1 MNLHGFELMRD
12 QAIPELSTGAR
23 LYRHVKTG
31 AELLSLE
38 NDDENKCFGIT
49 FVTPPSDSTGVAHIL
64 EHAVL
69 CGSRKYPLKDPFV
82 ELIKG
87 SLNTFLNALTYA
99 DRTCYPVASVNLR
112 DFYNLVDVYLDT
124 VFYPR
129 LARETFE
136 QQGWHYELND
146 AADPLI
152 YKGVV
157 FNEMKGA
164 YSSPSS
170 LIYRYAQAS
179 LFPDQLYRLS
189 SGGDPKDIPDLT
201 YEQFVAFH
209 RAYYHPSNAR
219 IFFSGDDAPE
229 ERLRLLDAYLA
240 DFEPRPPA
248 PPVPLQARFERPA
261 SVTHPYAVSADG
273 DTERKAQVCVNWLL
287 TDMTRP
293 ETALSLSVLRHILI
307 GTPASP
313 LRKALLDSGL
323 GEDLAGPGLATLL
336 RQSYFS
342 VGLRGTREADAPAI
356 EALILDTLRRL
367 AEDGLDPAAV
377 EAALN
382 TVEFERREMNS
393 GGTPRGL
400 AWMFSALTTWTYS
413 GDPWWPLAF
422 AAPLEAIKSQ
432 AQAGLYFEGMIRL
445 LLIDNPHRTTL
456 TLRPD
461 PTLLQSVEAAEGARL
476 EAARAAFG
484 PEEIEEVAART
495 QALKLRQQTP
505 DPPEVVATLPMLGR
519 ADLPRENAPIPL
531 SLETQDGARI
541 IYHDLFT
548 SGIAYLDIGLDLRRL
563 PPDLLPYATLFGRA
577 ILQLGTEREDYVRLT
592 QRIGRVTGGIR
603 PELFTGDV
611 HGATAPGGG
620 GEGAAWLF
628 LRGKALASRMGEL
641 LDILRDVLT
650 TARWDDR
657 DRFRQIAVEEKARM
671 EAALASADAG
681 FVLTRLHA
689 PLSEAGWAEE
699 HLRGLESLFF
709 LRGLIEKIDTDWPAV
724 RDSLGQVQQ
733 RLVSRDALLCNVTL
747 DAENWALVGP
757 QVRAFLASLP
767 SAPVELIPLDWQT
780 ELESGNEAW
789 TVPSQVGSV
798 GKAANLY
805 ALGLTESGSTA
816 VISRYLSTS
825 WLWQQVRVQGGAY
838 GGTCLF
844 EPHTGVLSFLS
855 WRDPNVDATFDVYD
869 GAGGFLRAAALDDKE
884 LTRSIIG
891 TIGRMDTYRLPDARG
906 FVSLLRHLT
915 GETDAWRQGW
925 RDQVLSTTERDF
937 RAFADVLD
945 AMRGPGRRV
954 VLGSSEAISAADA
967 RQPGSLQVRPAL

>member
-1 MNLHGFELMRD
+1 MNLHGFELVRD
-12 QAIPELSTGAR
+12 QPIAELGTEAR
-23 LYRHVKTG
+23 LYRHMKTG

-38 NDDENKCFGIT
+38 SDDENKCFGIT

-64 EHAVL
+64 EHCVL

-87 SLNTFLNALTYA
+87 SLNTFLNALTYP
-99 DRTCYPVASVNLR
+99 DRTCYPIASVNTR

-146 AADPLI
+146 PADPLI

-170 LIYRYAQAS
+170 LIYKYAQAS
-179 LFPDQLYRLS
+179 LFPDQLYRMS

-229 ERLRLLDAYLA
+229 ERLRLLDDYLSE
-240 DFEPRPPA
+240 FEPLPPA
-248 PPVPLQARFERPA
+248 PPVPLQARFSQPT
-261 SVTHPYAVSADG
+261 SVTHEYAVSADG
-273 DTERKAQVCVNWLL
+273 DNERKAQVCVNWLL
-287 TDMTRP
+287 TEMDSP
-293 ETALSLSVLRHILI
+293 ETALSLAILRHILM

-313 LRKALLDSGL
+313 LRKALTDSGL
-323 GEDLAGPGLATLL
+323 GEDVAGPGLAALL

-342 VGLRGTREADAPAI
+342 FGLRGTREADAPAV
-356 EALILDTLRRL
+356 EALMLDTLRRL
-367 AEDGLDPAAV
+367 ADEGIDPAAL

-382 TVEFERREMNS
+382 TIEFDKREMNS

-400 AWMFSALTTWTYS
+400 TQMFSALTTWTYG
-413 GDPWWPLAF
+413 GDPWWPLAY
-422 AAPLEAIKSQ
+422 AAPLEAIKNQ
-432 AQAGLYFEGMIRL
+432 VQAGPYFEGMIRSL
-445 LLIDNPHRTTL
+445 FVDNPHRTTL

-461 PTLLQSVEAAEGARL
+461 PGLTQAMEAAEKARL

-484 PEEIEEVAART
+484 PGETEEVAART
-495 QALKLRQQTP
+495 RALKERQETP
-505 DPPEVVATLPMLGR
+505 DPPEVLATLPMLGR
-519 ADLPRENAPIPL
+519 ADLPLKNTPIPIGV
-531 SLETQDGARI
+531 ETADGARI
-541 IYHDLFT
+541 VTHDLNT
-548 SGIAYLDIGLDLRRL
+548 SGIAYLDVGLDLHRL
-563 PPDLLPYATLFGRA
+563 TPDLLPYATLFGRA
-577 ILQLGTEREDYVRLT
+577 ILQLGTEREDYVCLT

-603 PELFTGDV
+603 PDLFTGD
-611 HGATAPGGG
+611 ARGG
-620 GEGAAWLF
+620 GEAAAWLF
-628 LRGKALASRMGEL
+628 LRGKVLAPRTGEM

-671 EAALASADAG
+671 ESSLASADAG
-681 FVLTRLHA
+681 YVMIRLHA

-699 HLRGLESLFF
+699 RLRGLEFLFF
-709 LRGLIEKIDTDWPAV
+709 LRDLVGKIDADWPTV
-724 RDSLGQVQQ
+724 REALERVKQA
-733 RLVSRDALLCNVTL
+733 LVSRDAMLCNVTL
-747 DAENWALVGP
+747 DGDNWAQAGP
-757 QVRAFLASLP
+757 RVRDFLASLP
-767 SAPVELIPLDWQT
+767 SAPAAPASWDWQT
-780 ELESGNEAW
+780 AAGGGEAW
-789 TVPSQVGSV
+789 TVPSQVNSV

-805 ALGLTESGSTA
+805 ALGLAENGSTS
-816 VISRYLSTS
+816 VITRFISTS

-838 GGTCLF
+838 GGTCIF
-844 EPHTGVLSFLS
+844 DPTTGVLSYLS
-855 WRDPNVDATFDVYD
+855 WRDPNVDATFGVYD
-869 GAGGFLRAAALDDKE
+869 GAGAFLRAAALDDKE

-891 TIGRMDTYRLPDARG
+891 TIGRLDTYRLPDARG
-906 FVSLLRHLT
+906 YVSLLRHLT

-925 RDQVLSTTERDF
+925 RDQVLATTEQDF

-945 AMRGPGRRV
+945 AMREPGRRV
-954 VLGSSEAISAADA
+954 VLGSAEAISAAAA
-967 RQPGSLQVRPAL
+967 RQPGSLQVRAAL

>member
-1 MNLHGFELMRD
+1 MNLHGFELARD
-12 QAIPELSTGAR
+12 QPIPELGTEAR

-38 NDDENKCFGIT
+38 SDDENKCFGIT
-49 FVTPPSDSTGVAHIL
+49 FATPPSDSTGVAHIL
-64 EHAVL
+64 EHCVL

-99 DRTCYPVASVNLR
+99 DRTCYPVASVNTR

-124 VFYPR
+124 VFHPR

-136 QQGWHYELND
+136 QQGWHYELNA

-189 SGGDPKDIPDLT
+189 SGGDPKDIPDLS

-229 ERLRLLDAYLA
+229 ERLRLLDGYLS
-240 DFEPRPPA
+240 DFKPLPPA
-248 PPVPLQARFERPA
+248 PPVPLQARFTAPRTL
-261 SVTHPYAVSADG
+261 THPYAVSVDG
-273 DTERKAQVCVNWLL
+273 DAEHKAQVCVNWLL
-287 TDMTRP
+287 TEMTDP
-293 ETALSLSVLRHILI
+293 ETALSLAILRHILI

-313 LRKALLDSGL
+313 LRKALTDSGL
-323 GEDLAGPGLATLL
+323 GEDIAGPGLAALL

-342 VGLRGTREADAPAI
+342 LGLRGTRAIDAPAI

-367 AEDGLDPAAV
+367 ADEGLDPAAV

-382 TVEFERREMNS
+382 TIEFDRREMNS

-400 AWMFSALTTWTYS
+400 TQMFAALTTWTYG
-413 GDPWWPLAF
+413 GDPWWPLAY
-422 AAPLEAIKSQ
+422 AAPLESIKAK
-432 AQAGLYFEGMIRL
+432 AQAGPYFEGMIRRL
-445 LLIDNPHRTTL
+445 FVDNPHRTTL

-461 PTLLQSVEAAEGARL
+461 PDFMQTVEAAERARL
-476 EAARAAFG
+476 DAARAAFG
-484 PEEIEEVAART
+484 PEDIEKVVART
-495 QALKLRQQTP
+495 QALKERQETP
-505 DPPEVVATLPMLGR
+505 DPPEVLATLPMLGR
-519 ADLPRENAPIPL
+519 ADLPLKNTPIPIAI
-531 SLETQDGARI
+531 EMQDGARI
-541 IYHDLFT
+541 VTHDLST
-548 SGIAYLDIGLDLRRL
+548 SGIAYLDIGLDLHRL
-563 PPDLLPYATLFGRA
+563 TPDLLPYATLFGRA

-603 PELFTGDV
+603 PDFFTGDV
-611 HGATAPGGG
+611 RDASGA
-620 GEGAAWLF
+620 AAWLF
-628 LRGKALASRMGEL
+628 LRGKVLSSRTGEM

-681 FVLTRLHA
+681 FVLTRLHR

-709 LRGLIEKIDTDWPAV
+709 LRGLVGKIDTDWPAV
-724 RDSLGQVQQ
+724 RDALERIKQA
-733 RLVSRDALLCNVTL
+733 LVSRDGMVCNVTL
-747 DAENWALVGP
+747 DGDNWAQAGPLV
-757 QVRAFLASLP
+757 REFLASLP
-767 SAPVELIPLDWQT
+767 SAPAASAPWDWRT
-780 ELESGNEAW
+780 AADGRGEAW

-805 ALGLTESGSTA
+805 TLGLTESGSTS
-816 VISRYLSTS
+816 VITRFLSTS

-844 EPHTGVLSFLS
+844 DPHTGVLSFLS
-855 WRDPNVDATFDVYD
+855 WRDPNVDATFGVYD
-869 GAGGFLRAAALDDKE
+869 GAGAFLRSAALDDKE

-891 TIGRMDTYRLPDARG
+891 SIGRLDTYRLPDARG
-906 FVSLLRHLT
+906 YVSLLRYLT
-915 GETDAWRQGW
+915 GETDAWRQNW
-925 RDQVLSTTERDF
+925 RDQILSTGEQDF

-945 AMRGPGRRV
+945 AMREPGRRV
-954 VLGSSEAISAADA
+954 VLGSAEAISAADA
-967 RQPGSLQVRPAL
+967 RQPGSLQVRAAL

>member
-12 QAIPELSTGAR
+12 QPIPELSTQAR

-38 NDDENKCFGIT
+38 SEDENKCFGIT
-49 FVTPPSDSTGVAHIL
+49 FATPPSDSMGVAHIL

-87 SLNTFLNALTYA
+87 SLNTFLNALTYP

-157 FNEMKGA
+157 FNEMKGS

-219 IFFSGDDAPE
+219 IFFSGDDDPE
-229 ERLRLLDAYLA
+229 ERLRLLDACLK
-240 DFEPRPPA
+240 DFDALTPA
-248 PPVPLQARFERPA
+248 APVPLQARFEKPV
-261 SVTHPYAVSADG
+261 SVTHSYAVSADG
-273 DTERKAQVCVNWLL
+273 EEERKAQVTVNWLL
-287 TDMTRP
+287 TDALSGP
-293 ETALSLSVLRHILI
+293 ENALSLAVLRHILI

-323 GEDLAGPGLATLL
+323 GEDLTGPGLAALL
-336 RQSYFS
+336 RQSYFA
-342 VGLRGTREADAPAI
+342 VGLRGTREADTAAI
-356 EALILDTLRRL
+356 EAVILDTLRRL
-367 AEDGLDPAAV
+367 ADEGLDPAAV

-382 TVEFERREMNS
+382 TVEFDKREMNS

-400 AWMFSALTTWTYS
+400 TQMFSALTTWVYG

-422 AAPLEAIKSQ
+422 DAPLAEIKRQ
-432 AQAGLYFEGMIRL
+432 VQAGPYFEGMIRRL
-445 LLIDNPHRTTL
+445 FLDNPHRSTL

-461 PTLLQSVEAAEGARL
+461 PTLLEADEAAEMAKL
-476 EAARAAFG
+476 DAARAAFG
-484 PEEIEEVAART
+484 PEEIREVVERT
-495 QALKLRQQTP
+495 SALKLRQETP
-505 DPPEVVATLPMLGR
+505 DPPEIVATLPMLGL
-519 ADLPRENAPIPL
+519 ADLPRENTPIPI
-531 SLETQDGARI
+531 SVETHDGARI
-541 IYHDLFT
+541 VTHDLET
-548 SGIAYLDIGLDLRRL
+548 SGIVYLDVGLDLHRL
-563 PPDLLPYATLFGRA
+563 SPDLLPYATLFGRA

-592 QRIGRVTGGIR
+592 QRIGRSTGGIR
-603 PELFTGDV
+603 SEMFTSSV
-611 HGATAPGGG
+611 HGGAGA
-620 GEGAAWLF
+620 AAWLF
-628 LRGKALASRMGEL
+628 LRGKALASQTGEM
-641 LDILRDVLT
+641 LDILRDVLL

-699 HLRGLESLFF
+699 TLRGLESLFF
-709 LRGLIEKIDTDWPAV
+709 LRGLIGKIDTDWPAV
-724 RDSLGQVQQ
+724 RDALASVK
-733 RLVSRDALLCNVTL
+733 RSLVSRDAVVCNVTL
-747 DAENWALVGP
+747 DAKNWALAKP
-757 QVRAFLASLP
+757 LVRAFLSALP
-767 SAPVELIPLDWQT
+767 STPAERVPWRSG
-780 ELESGNEAW
+780 LEGGNEAW
-789 TVPSQVGSV
+789 TVPSKVGSV

-805 ALGLTESGSTA
+805 ALGLAENGAAA
-816 VISRYLSTS
+816 VISRHISTS

-844 EPHTGVLSFLS
+844 GPSTGTLSYLS
-855 WRDPNVDATFDVYD
+855 WRDPNVQTTFDVYD
-869 GAGGFLRAAALDDKE
+869 GAGGFLRGALLDEKD

-891 TIGRMDTYRLPDARG
+891 TIGAMDTYRLPDARG
-906 FVSLLRHLT
+906 FVSLRRYLT
-915 GETDAWRQGW
+915 GETDLWRQGW
-925 RDQVLSTTERDF
+925 RDQILSTTKSDF

-945 AMRGPGRRV
+945 AMREPGRQV
-954 VLGSSEAISAADA
+954 VLGSAEAVAAANA
-967 RQPGSLQVRPAL
+967 RKPGSLQVRPAL

>member
-1 MNLHGFELMRD
+1 MNLHGFELVRD
-12 QAIPELSTGAR
+12 QPIPELGTEAR

-38 NDDENKCFGIT
+38 SDDENKCFGIT
-49 FVTPPSDSTGVAHIL
+49 FNTPPADSTGVAHIL
-64 EHAVL
+64 EHCVL

-87 SLNTFLNALTYA
+87 SLNTFLNALTYP
-99 DRTCYPVASVNLR
+99 DRTCYPVASVNAR

-124 VFYPR
+124 VFHPR

-136 QQGWHYELND
+136 QQGWHYELNE

-170 LIYRYAQAS
+170 LLYRYAQAS

-189 SGGDPKDIPDLT
+189 SGGDPQDIPDLT
-201 YEQFVAFH
+201 YDQFVAFH

-229 ERLRLLDAYLA
+229 ERLRLLDRYLS
-240 DFEPRPPA
+240 DFDALPPA
-248 PPVPLQARFERPA
+248 PPVPLQARFSEPKA
-261 SVTHPYAVSADG
+261 VTHSYAVSADG

-287 TDMTRP
+287 TEITDP
-293 ETALSLSVLRHILI
+293 ETALSLAILRHILI

-323 GEDLAGPGLATLL
+323 GEDTAGSGLAALL

-342 VGLRGTREADAPAI
+342 LGLRGTREADAPAI
-356 EALILDTLRRL
+356 EALMLDTLRRL
-367 AEDGLDPAAV
+367 ADEGLDPASV

-382 TVEFERREMNS
+382 TIEFDKREMNS

-400 AWMFSALTTWTYS
+400 TQMFAALTTWTYS
-413 GDPWWPLAF
+413 GDPWWPLAY
-422 AAPLEAIKSQ
+422 AAPLESIKSR
-432 AQAGLYFEGMIRL
+432 ASAGLYFEGMIRSL
-445 LLIDNPHRTTL
+445 FVDNPHRTTL

-461 PTLLQSVEAAEGARL
+461 PDFMKTIEAAEKARL
-476 EAARAAFG
+476 KAARAAFG
-484 PEEIEEVAART
+484 PAEVEEVVART
-495 QALKLRQQTP
+495 QALKLRQETP
-505 DPPEVVATLPMLGR
+505 DPPEILATLPMLGR
-519 ADLPRENAPIPL
+519 VDLPLESTPIPI
-531 SLETQDGARI
+531 SIETQDGARI
-541 IYHDLFT
+541 VTHDLNT
-548 SGIAYLDIGLDLRRL
+548 SGIAYLDIGLDLHRL
-563 PPDLLPYATLFGRA
+563 PSDLLPYATLFGRA

-611 HGATAPGGG
+611 RGAVAPGGAG
-620 GEGAAWLF
+620 GASAWLF
-628 LRGKALASRMGEL
+628 LRGKALASRTGEL

-657 DRFRQIAVEEKARM
+657 ERFRQIAVEEKARM

-699 HLRGLESLFF
+699 RLRGLESLFF
-709 LRGLIEKIDTDWPAV
+709 LRALVGKIDTDWPAV
-724 RDSLGQVQQ
+724 QAALERVKQS
-733 RLVSRDALLCNVTL
+733 LVSRDAMLCNVTL
-747 DAENWALVGP
+747 DGANWAQAEPLV
-757 QVRAFLASLP
+757 QSFLASLP
-767 SAPVELIPLDWQT
+767 SAPAKHAPWEWRAT
-780 ELESGNEAW
+780 GGSSEAW

-816 VISRYLSTS
+816 VITRFLSTS

-844 EPHTGVLSFLS
+844 DPHTGVLSYLS
-855 WRDPNVDATFDVYD
+855 WRDPNVDATFGVYD
-869 GAGGFLRAAALDDKE
+869 GAGAFLRAAALDDKE

-891 TIGRMDTYRLPDARG
+891 SIGRLDTYRLPDARG
-906 FVSLLRHLT
+906 YVSLLRHLT

-925 RDQVLSTTERDF
+925 RDQVLSTTEQDF

-945 AMRGPGRRV
+945 AMREPGRRV
-954 VLGSSEAISAADA
+954 VLGSAEAISAADA
-967 RQPGSLQVRPAL
+967 RQPGSFQVRAAL

>member
-12 QAIPELSTGAR
+12 QAIPELRTGAR
-23 LYRHVKTG
+23 LYRHVKTR

-38 NDDENKCFGIT
+38 SDDENKCFGIT
-49 FVTPPSDSTGVAHIL
+49 FATPPSDSTGVAHIL

-69 CGSRKYPLKDPFV
+69 CGSRKYLLKDPFV

-146 AADPLI
+146 PADSLI

-189 SGGDPKDIPDLT
+189 SGGDPKDIPNLT

-229 ERLRLLDAYLA
+229 ERLRLLDGYLQ
-240 DFEPRPPA
+240 DFDPRPPA

-261 SVTHPYAVSADG
+261 SLTHAYAVSADG
-273 DTERKAQVCVNWLL
+273 DAERKAQVCVNWLL
-287 TDMTRP
+287 TEMTSP
-293 ETALSLSVLRHILI
+293 ETALSLAVLRHILI

-323 GEDLAGPGLATLL
+323 GEDLAGPGLAALL

-342 VGLRGTREADAPAI
+342 VGLRGTREADAPAV

-367 AEDGLDPAAV
+367 ADDGLDPAAV

-400 AWMFSALTTWTYS
+400 VQMFSAMTTWTYG

-422 AAPLEAIKSQ
+422 AAPLESVKRQ
-432 AQAGLYFEGMIRL
+432 ALAGPYFEGMIRRL
-445 LLIDNPHRTTL
+445 LLDNPHRTTL

-461 PTLLQSVEAAEGARL
+461 PKLMQADEAAERARL
-476 EAARAAFG
+476 DAARAAFG
-484 PEEIEEVAART
+484 PGETEGVVERT
-495 QALKLRQQTP
+495 RALKLRQETP

-519 ADLPRENAPIPL
+519 TDLPLENTPVPIRF
-531 SLETQDGARI
+531 ETEDGARI
-541 IYHDLFT
+541 VIHDLDT
-548 SGIAYLDIGLDLRRL
+548 SGIAYLDIGLDLHRL

-577 ILQLGTEREDYVRLT
+577 VLQLGTEREDYVRLT

-603 PELFTGDV
+603 PELFTRDV
-611 HGATAPGGG
+611 HGG
-620 GEGAAWLF
+620 GEGAVWLF
-628 LRGKALASRMGEL
+628 LRGKALASRAGEL
-641 LDILRDVLT
+641 LDILQDVLT

-657 DRFRQIAVEEKARM
+657 ERFRQIAVEEKARM

-681 FVLTRLHA
+681 YVLTRLHA

-699 HLRGLESLFF
+699 HLRGLHSLFF
-709 LRGLIEKIDTDWPAV
+709 LRDLIGKIDTDWPAV
-724 RDSLGQVQQ
+724 RDALGRVQQ
-733 RLVSRDALLCNVTL
+733 RLVSRDAMVCNVTL
-747 DAENWALVGP
+747 DAKNWASVGP
-757 QVRAFLASLP
+757 QARAFLTSLP
-767 SAPVELIPLDWQT
+767 SAPTERVSWDWQPGQGG
-780 ELESGNEAW
+780 GNEAW

-798 GKAANLY
+798 GKAASLY
-805 ALGLTESGSTA
+805 ALGLTEHGSAA
-816 VISRYLSTS
+816 VISRYISTS

-844 EPHTGVLSFLS
+844 EPHTGVLSYLS

-869 GAGGFLRAAALDDKE
+869 GAGGFLRAASLDNTE

-891 TIGRMDTYRLPDARG
+891 SIGAMDTYRLPDARG

-954 VLGSSEAISAADA
+954 VLASSEAIAAANA
-967 RQPGSLQVRPAL
+967 RQPGFLQVHPAL

>member
-1 MNLHGFELMRD
+1 MNLHGFELVRD
-12 QAIPELSTGAR
+12 QPIPELGTEAR
-23 LYRHVKTG
+23 LYRHIKTG

-38 NDDENKCFGIT
+38 SDDENKCFGIT
-49 FVTPPSDSTGVAHIL
+49 FATPPSDSTGVAHIL
-64 EHAVL
+64 EHCVL

-99 DRTCYPVASVNLR
+99 DRTCYPVASVNTR

-170 LIYRYAQAS
+170 LIFRYAQAS

-189 SGGDPKDIPDLT
+189 SGGDPQDIPDLT

-229 ERLRLLDAYLA
+229 ERLHLLDGYLS
-240 DFEPRPPA
+240 DFEPLLPA
-248 PPVPLQARFERPA
+248 PPVPLQVRFSQPA
-261 SVTHPYAVSADG
+261 SVTHAYAVSADG
-273 DTERKAQVCVNWLL
+273 DNERKAQVCVNWLL
-287 TDMTRP
+287 AEMDSP
-293 ETALSLSVLRHILI
+293 ETALSLAILRHILI

-313 LRKALLDSGL
+313 LRKALTDSGL
-323 GEDLAGPGLATLL
+323 GEDTAGPGLAALL

-342 VGLRGTREADAPAI
+342 LGLRGTREADAPAI
-356 EALILDTLRRL
+356 EALMLDTLRRL
-367 AEDGLDPAAV
+367 ADEGLDPAAV

-382 TVEFERREMNS
+382 TIEFDRREMNS

-400 AWMFSALTTWTYS
+400 TQMFSALTTWTYG
-413 GDPWWPLAF
+413 GDPWWPLAYS
-422 AAPLEAIKSQ
+422 APLEAIKSR
-432 AQAGLYFEGMIRL
+432 AASGPYFEGMIRRL
-445 LLIDNPHRTTL
+445 FVDNPHRTTL

-461 PTLLQSVEAAEGARL
+461 PGLTQTVEAAEKARL
-476 EAARAAFG
+476 DAARTAFG
-484 PEEIEEVAART
+484 PAEVEKVVART
-495 QALKLRQQTP
+495 QALKLRQETP

-519 ADLPRENAPIPL
+519 ADLPLKNAPIPI
-531 SLETQDGARI
+531 SIETLDGARI
-541 IYHDLFT
+541 VTHDLPT
-548 SGIAYLDIGLDLRRL
+548 SGIAYLDVGLDLHRL
-563 PPDLLPYATLFGRA
+563 TPDLLPYATLFGRA

-603 PELFTGDV
+603 PDLFTGD
-611 HGATAPGGG
+611 ARGGG
-620 GEGAAWLF
+620 GAAAWLF
-628 LRGKALASRMGEL
+628 LRGKVLASRTGEL
-641 LDILRDVLT
+641 LDILRDVLL

-657 DRFRQIAVEEKARM
+657 DRFRQIAVEEKARI
-671 EAALASADAG
+671 ESALASADAG

-699 HLRGLESLFF
+699 RLRGLESLFF
-709 LRGLIEKIDTDWPAV
+709 LRDLVGKIDADWPAV
-724 RDSLGQVQQ
+724 RASLEQVRQS
-733 RLVSRDALLCNVTL
+733 LISRDAMVCNVTL
-747 DAENWALVGP
+747 GGDDWAQAGPLV
-757 QVRAFLASLP
+757 RDFLASLP
-767 SAPVELIPLDWQT
+767 AAPAAPASWDWRT
-780 ELESGNEAW
+780 EAGGSEAW

-805 ALGLTESGSTA
+805 ALGLAESGSTS
-816 VISRYLSTS
+816 VITRFLSTS

-838 GGTCLF
+838 GGTCMF
-844 EPHTGVLSFLS
+844 DPATGVLSFLS
-855 WRDPNVDATFDVYD
+855 WRDPNVDTTFGVYD
-869 GAGGFLRAAALDDKE
+869 GAGAFLRAAALDDKE
-884 LTRSIIG
+884 LTRS
-891 TIGRMDTYRLPDARG
+891 TIGSIGRLDTYRLPDARG
-906 FVSLLRHLT
+906 YVSLLRHLT

-925 RDQVLSTTERDF
+925 RDQVLSTTEQDY

-945 AMRGPGRRV
+945 AMREPGRRV
-954 VLGSSEAISAADA
+954 VLGSAEAIGAAEA
-967 RQPGSLQVRPAL
+967 RQPGSLQVRAAL

>member
-1 MNLHGFELMRD
+1 MNLHGFELVRD
-12 QAIPELSTGAR
+12 QPIPELGTEAR
-23 LYRHVKTG
+23 LYRHIKTG

-38 NDDENKCFGIT
+38 SDDENKCFGIT
-49 FVTPPSDSTGVAHIL
+49 FVTPPVDSTGVAHIL
-64 EHAVL
+64 EHCVL

-87 SLNTFLNALTYA
+87 SLNTFLNALTYP
-99 DRTCYPVASVNLR
+99 DRTCYPIASVNER
-112 DFYNLVDVYLDT
+112 DFYNLADVYLDT

-170 LIYRYAQAS
+170 QLYRYAQAS

-229 ERLRLLDAYLA
+229 ERLRLLDGYLSG
-240 DFEPRPPA
+240 FEPLPPA
-248 PPVPLQARFERPA
+248 PPVPLQARFSQPA

-273 DTERKAQVCVNWLL
+273 DSERKAQICVNWLL
-287 TDMTRP
+287 SEMTDP
-293 ETALSLSVLRHILI
+293 ETALSLAILRHILI

-313 LRKALLDSGL
+313 LRKALTDSGL
-323 GEDLAGPGLATLL
+323 GEDIAGPGLAALL

-342 VGLRGTREADAPAI
+342 FGLRGTREADAPAI
-356 EALILDTLRRL
+356 EALMLDTLRRL
-367 AEDGLDPAAV
+367 ADEGLDPAAV

-382 TVEFERREMNS
+382 TIEFDRREMNS

-400 AWMFSALTTWTYS
+400 TQMFAALTTWTYG
-413 GDPWWPLAF
+413 GDPWWPLAY
-422 AAPLEAIKSQ
+422 AAPLEAIKSR
-432 AQAGLYFEGMIRL
+432 AASGPYFEGMIRSL
-445 LLIDNPHRTTL
+445 FVDNPHRTTL

-461 PTLLQSVEAAEGARL
+461 PGLTQTVEAAEKARL
-476 EAARAAFG
+476 DAARAAFG
-484 PEEIEEVAART
+484 PGETEEVVART
-495 QALKLRQQTP
+495 QALKLRQETP
-505 DPPEVVATLPMLGR
+505 DPPEVVATLPMLSR
-519 ADLPRENAPIPL
+519 ADLPLKNTPIPI
-531 SLETQDGARI
+531 SIETLDGARI
-541 IYHDLFT
+541 VTHDLNT
-548 SGIAYLDIGLDLRRL
+548 SGVAYLDLGLDLHRL
-563 PPDLLPYATLFGRA
+563 TPDLLPYATLFGRA

-603 PELFTGDV
+603 PDLFTGDV
-611 HGATAPGGG
+611 RGASGA
-620 GEGAAWLF
+620 AAWLF
-628 LRGKALASRMGEL
+628 LRGKVLAPRTGEM

-671 EAALASADAG
+671 ESALASADAG

-699 HLRGLESLFF
+699 NLRGLEFLFF
-709 LRGLIEKIDTDWPAV
+709 LRDLVGKIDTDWPAV
-724 RDSLGQVQQ
+724 REALERVKQS
-733 RLVSRDALLCNVTL
+733 LVSRDAILCNVTL
-747 DAENWALVGP
+747 DGDNWAQAGPLV
-757 QVRAFLASLP
+757 RDFLTSLP
-767 SAPVELIPLDWQT
+767 SAPAGRASWDWQT
-780 ELESGNEAW
+780 MAGGGEAW
-789 TVPSQVGSV
+789 TVPSQVNSV
-798 GKAANLY
+798 GKAGNLY
-805 ALGLTESGSTA
+805 ALGLAESGSTA
-816 VISRYLSTS
+816 VITRFISTS

-838 GGTCLF
+838 GGTCIF
-844 EPHTGVLSFLS
+844 DPHTGVLSYLS
-855 WRDPNVDATFDVYD
+855 WRDPNVDATFGVYD
-869 GAGGFLRAAALDDKE
+869 GAGAFLRAAALDDKE

-891 TIGRMDTYRLPDARG
+891 AIGRLDTYRLPDARG
-906 FVSLLRHLT
+906 YVSLLRHLT

-925 RDQVLSTTERDF
+925 RDQVLSTTEQDY

-954 VLGSSEAISAADA
+954 VLGSAEAISAADA
-967 RQPGSLQVRPAL
+967 RQPGSLQVRAAL

>member
-1 MNLHGFELMRD
+1 MNLHGFELLRD
-12 QAIPELSTGAR
+12 QPILELSTEAR

-49 FVTPPSDSTGVAHIL
+49 FATPPSDSTGVAHIL

-69 CGSRKYPLKDPFV
+69 CGSRKFPLKDPFV
-82 ELIKG
+82 EMIKG
-87 SLNTFLNALTYA
+87 SLNTFLNAMTYP

-112 DFYNLVDVYLDT
+112 DFHNLVDVYLDT

-170 LIYRYAQAS
+170 LVYRYAQAS

-201 YEQFVAFH
+201 YEQFIAFH

-219 IFFSGDDAPE
+219 IFFSGNDAPE
-229 ERLRLLDAYLA
+229 ERLRLLDGYLQ

-248 PPVPLQARFERPA
+248 APVPLQARFDRSTSLTQA
-261 SVTHPYAVSADG
+261 YAVSADG
-273 DTERKAQVCVNWLL
+273 DSERKAQVCVNWLL
-287 TDMTRP
+287 SEMTGP
-293 ETALSLSVLRHILI
+293 ETALSLAVLRHILI

-323 GEDLAGPGLATLL
+323 GEDLAGPGLVAQL

-342 VGLRGTREADAPAI
+342 VGLRGTREADAPAV
-356 EALILDTLRRL
+356 EALIVDTLRGL

-377 EAALN
+377 EAALH
-382 TVEFERREMNS
+382 TVEFDRRERNT

-400 AWMFSALTTWTYS
+400 ALMFSAMTTWIYG

-422 AAPLEAIKSQ
+422 AAPLESVKAE
-432 AQAGLYFEGMIRL
+432 AQAGPYFEGMIRRL
-445 LLIDNPHRTTL
+445 LLDNPHRTTL

-461 PTLLQSVEAAEGARL
+461 PTLIEANEAAEGARL
-476 EAARAAFG
+476 DAARAAFG
-484 PEEIEEVAART
+484 PGKTDEVVART
-495 QALKLRQQTP
+495 QALKERQETP
-505 DPPEVVATLPMLGR
+505 DPPQIVATLPMLGR
-519 ADLPRENAPIPL
+519 ADLPRENAPIPIFV
-531 SLETQDGARI
+531 ETQDGARI
-541 IYHDLFT
+541 VYHNLDT
-548 SGIAYLDIGLDLRRL
+548 SGVVYLDIGLDLHRL
-563 PPDLLPYATLFGRA
+563 SPDLLPYATLFGRA

-603 PELFTGDV
+603 SEMFTD
-611 HGATAPGGG
+611 TIRGGS
-620 GEGAAWLF
+620 ESAAWLF
-628 LRGKALASRMGEL
+628 LRGKALASRAGEL

-650 TARWDDR
+650 TARWGDR
-657 DRFRQIAVEEKARM
+657 NRFRQIAVEERARM

-699 HLRGLESLFF
+699 RLRGLESLFF
-709 LRGLIEKIDTDWPAV
+709 LRGLIEKIDTDWPVV
-724 RDSLGQVQQ
+724 RDALGRVKQC
-733 RLVSRDALLCNVTL
+733 LVSRDAMLCNVTL
-747 DAENWALVGP
+747 DAGNWVSAGW
-757 QVRAFLASLP
+757 QVRALLAALP
-767 SAPVELIPLDWQT
+767 STPTEIVPWDWQRGASS
-780 ELESGNEAW
+780 ENEAW

-805 ALGLTESGSTA
+805 ALGLAEHGSSA
-816 VISRYLSTS
+816 VISRHLSTS

-838 GGTCLF
+838 GGTCIF
-844 EPHTGVLSFLS
+844 DPHTGVLSYLS
-855 WRDPNVDATFDVYD
+855 WRDPNVQATFDVYD
-869 GAGGFLRAAALDDKE
+869 GAGGFLRAAVLDDQD

-891 TIGRMDTYRLPDARG
+891 AIGRMDTYRLPDARG
-906 FVSLLRHLT
+906 FVSLLRYLT
-915 GETDAWRQGW
+915 SETDAWRQGW
-925 RDQVLSTTERDF
+925 RDQVLATTEQDYRT
-937 RAFADVLD
+937 FADVLD
-945 AMRGPGRRV
+945 AMREPGRRV
-954 VLGSSEAISAADA
+954 VLGSAEAINGAEA
-967 RQPGSLQVRPAL
+967 RHPGSFQVRAAL

>member
-1 MNLHGFELMRD
+1 MNLHGFELMRN
-12 QAIPELSTGAR
+12 QPIPELGTQAR

-49 FVTPPSDSTGVAHIL
+49 FATPPADSTGVAHIL
-64 EHAVL
+64 EHSVL
-69 CGSRKYPLKDPFV
+69 CGSRRYPLKDPFV

-87 SLNTFLNALTYA
+87 SLNTFLNALTYP
-99 DRTCYPVASVNLR
+99 DRTCYPIASVNLR

-146 AADPLI
+146 AADSMV

-219 IFFSGDDAPE
+219 IFFSGDDDPE
-229 ERLRLLDAYLA
+229 ERLRRLDGWLQ
-240 DFEPRPPA
+240 DFDPRPPV

-273 DTERKAQVCVNWLL
+273 DAERKAQVCVNWLL
-287 TDMTRP
+287 TEMTSP
-293 ETALSLSVLRHILI
+293 EMRLSLSVLRHILI

-323 GEDLAGPGLATLL
+323 GEDLAGPGLAALL

-356 EALILDTLRRL
+356 EALILNTLRRL
-367 AEDGLDPAAV
+367 ADGGLDPAAV

-382 TVEFERREMNS
+382 TVEFDRREMNS

-400 AWMFSALTTWTYS
+400 ALMFSALTTWTYGS
-413 GDPWWPLAF
+413 DPWGPLAF
-422 AAPLEAIKSQ
+422 AAPLESVKAQ
-432 AQAGLYFEGMIRL
+432 AQSGPYFEGMIRRL
-445 LLIDNPHRTTL
+445 LVDNPHRTTL

-461 PTLLQSVEAAEGARL
+461 PALMEAQEAAERARL
-476 EAARAAFG
+476 DAARAAFG
-484 PEEIEEVAART
+484 PGGLEAVVERT
-495 QALKLRQQTP
+495 QALKLRQETP

-519 ADLPRENAPIPL
+519 ADLRRENAPIPITV
-531 SLETQDGARI
+531 ETQDDARI
-541 IYHDLFT
+541 VYHDLNT
-548 SGIAYLDIGLDLRRL
+548 SGIAYLDIGLDLHRL

-577 ILQLGTEREDYVRLT
+577 ILQLGTGREDYVRLT

-603 PELFTGDV
+603 PELFTGAVRESDE
-611 HGATAPGGG
+611 AS
-620 GEGAAWLF
+620 AWLF
-628 LRGKALASRMGEL
+628 LRGKAMASRIGEL

-657 DRFRQIAVEEKARM
+657 DRFRQVAVEERARM

-681 FVLTRLHA
+681 YVLTRVQA
-689 PLSEAGWAEE
+689 SLSEAGWAEE
-699 HLRGLESLFF
+699 RLRGLESLFF
-709 LRGLIEKIDTDWPAV
+709 LRDLVGKIDTDWPAV
-724 RDSLGQVQQ
+724 RDALGRVQQ
-733 RLVSRDALLCNVTL
+733 CLVRRAALLCNVTL
-747 DAENWALVGP
+747 DAENWAQAEPG
-757 QVRAFLASLP
+757 VRSFLASLP
-767 SAPVELIPLDWQT
+767 SAPAERLSWDWRAGAGG
-780 ELESGNEAW
+780 GNEAW

-816 VISRYLSTS
+816 VIGQYLSTS

-844 EPHTGVLSFLS
+844 DPRTGAFSFLS
-855 WRDPNVDATFDVYD
+855 WRDPNVDATFGVYD
-869 GAGGFLRAAALDDKE
+869 GSGEFLRAAMLDDAE

-925 RDQVLSTTERDF
+925 RDQVLSTTEADF

-954 VLGSSEAISAADA
+954 ALGSAEAMEAANA
-967 RQPGSLQVRPAL
+967 RQPGSLQVRAAL

>member
-1 MNLHGFELMRD
+1 MNLHGFELVRD
-12 QAIPELSTGAR
+12 QPIPELSTEAR
-23 LYRHVKTG
+23 LYRHLKTG

-38 NDDENKCFGIT
+38 SGDENKCFGIT
-49 FVTPPSDSTGVAHIL
+49 FNTPPADSTGVAHIL
-64 EHAVL
+64 EHSVL

-87 SLNTFLNALTYA
+87 SLNTFLNALTYP
-99 DRTCYPVASVNLR
+99 DRTCYPVASVNER
-112 DFYNLVDVYLDT
+112 DFYNLVDVYLNT
-124 VFYPR
+124 VFHPR

-136 QQGWHYELND
+136 QQGWHYELNN

-219 IFFSGDDAPE
+219 LFFSGDDAPE
-229 ERLRLLDAYLA
+229 ERLRLADGYLQDFDAL
-240 DFEPRPPA
+240 PPA

-261 SVTHPYAVSADG
+261 VVSHAYAVSADG
-273 DTERKAQVCVNWLL
+273 DSERKAQVCVSWLL
-287 TDMTRP
+287 TEMTDP
-293 ETALSLSVLRHILI
+293 ETALSLAVLRHILI

-323 GEDLAGPGLATLL
+323 GEDIAGPGLAALL

-342 VGLRGTREADAPAI
+342 LGLRGTREADAPAI
-356 EALILDTLRRL
+356 ESLMLDTLRRL
-367 AEDGLDPAAV
+367 ASDGLDPAAV

-382 TVEFERREMNS
+382 TIEFDKREMNS

-400 AWMFSALTTWTYS
+400 TQMFSALTTWTYG
-413 GDPWWPLAF
+413 GDPWWPLAY
-422 AAPLEAIKSQ
+422 AAPLETIKAS
-432 AQAGLYFEGMIRL
+432 ASAGPYFEGMIRRL
-445 LLIDNPHRTTL
+445 FVDNPHRTTL

-461 PTLLQSVEAAEGARL
+461 PALMQTIEAEEKAKL
-476 EAARAAFG
+476 DAARAAFG
-484 PEEIEEVAART
+484 PGAIEEVIERT
-495 QALKLRQQTP
+495 RALKERQETP
-505 DPPEVVATLPMLGR
+505 DAPEIVATLPMLSR
-519 ADLPRENAPIPL
+519 ADLPLQNTPIPI
-531 SLETQDGARI
+531 SIETQDGTRI
-541 IYHDLFT
+541 VTHDLDT
-548 SGIAYLDIGLDLRRL
+548 SGIVYLDIGLDLHRL
-563 PPDLLPYATLFGRA
+563 PQDLLPYATLFGRA
-577 ILQLGTEREDYVRLT
+577 ILQLGTEREDYIRLT

-611 HGATAPGGG
+611 RGGG
-620 GEGAAWLF
+620 GAAAWLF
-628 LRGKALASRMGEL
+628 LRGKALVARTGEL

-650 TARWDDR
+650 SARWDDR
-657 DRFRQIAVEEKARM
+657 ERFRQIAVEEKARM

-681 FVLTRLHA
+681 FVLTRLQA

-699 HLRGLESLFF
+699 RLRGLESLFF
-709 LRGLIEKIDTDWPAV
+709 LRDLVGKVDTDWPAV
-724 RDSLGQVQQ
+724 RDALGRVQAH
-733 RLVSRDALLCNVTL
+733 LVSREGIVCNVTP
-747 DAENWALVGP
+747 DGKNWAQAGP
-757 QVRAFLASLP
+757 LVRAFLASLP
-767 SAPVELIPLDWQT
+767 SAPVERTPWDWQMAS
-780 ELESGNEAW
+780 SGNEAW

-798 GKAANLY
+798 GKAADLY
-805 ALGLTESGSTA
+805 ALGLAESGSTA
-816 VISRYLSTS
+816 VITRFLSTS

-844 EPHTGVLSFLS
+844 DPHTGVLSFLS
-855 WRDPNVDATFDVYD
+855 WRDPNVDSTFGVYD
-869 GAGGFLRAAALDDKE
+869 GAGAFLRAAPLDDTG

-891 TIGRMDTYRLPDARG
+891 SIGRLDTYRLPDARG
-906 FVSLLRHLT
+906 YVSLLRHLS

-925 RDQVLSTTERDF
+925 RDQVLSTTEQDF

-945 AMRGPGRRV
+945 AMREPGRRV
-954 VLGSSEAISAADA
+954 VLGSAEAITAANA
-967 RQPGSLQVRPAL
+967 RQPGSLQVRAAL